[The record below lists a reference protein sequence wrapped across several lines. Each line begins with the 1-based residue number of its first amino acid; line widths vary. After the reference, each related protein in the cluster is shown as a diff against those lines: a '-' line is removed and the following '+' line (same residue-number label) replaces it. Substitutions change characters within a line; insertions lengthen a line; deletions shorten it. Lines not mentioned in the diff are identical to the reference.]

1 MSDTPTLA
9 QCYAD
14 AFATIFAFRAAK
26 NEERPSYRALRSRLT
41 SLLAE
46 SKRCVEENGGDTK
59 GDAQYAVVALID
71 ETISSSDWEHAE
83 EWGHEPLQV
92 HYFGQFVAGE
102 EFFHRLDA
110 LLQGGASELLD
121 VYYTCLCAGF
131 RGMYRDD
138 PDALSTRRRRAHQL
152 LKKVDLRDSEHITEA
167 AYGRNLERSLA
178 RSHFP
183 VWWVLPFAG
192 AAVFFYVA
200 FWVVLRQQVGLIIRL
215 AG

>member
-1 MSDTPTLA
+1 MSETSNLA
-9 QCYAD
+9 SCYAD
-14 AFATIFAFRAAK
+14 VFATVFAFRAAK

-46 SKRCVEENGGDTK
+46 SKRCAEESGADAN

-71 ETISSSDWEHAE
+71 ETVMSSDWEHAE

-102 EFFHRLDA
+102 EFFHRLDV
-110 LLQGGASELLD
+110 LLQGGGSELLE
-121 VYYTCLCAGF
+121 VYHTCLCAGF
-131 RGMYRDD
+131 RGMFRDD
-138 PDALSTRRRRAHQL
+138 LDALTTRRRRAHQL
-152 LKKVDLRDSEHITEA
+152 LKKVDLRDAEHITEA
-167 AYGRNLERSLA
+167 AYGRNLERTFA

>member
-1 MSDTPTLA
+1 MSETGSLS

-14 AFATIFAFRAAK
+14 VFATVFAFRAAK

-46 SKRCVEENGGDTK
+46 GKRAADEDGGDPK
-59 GDAQYAVVALID
+59 GDAHYAIVALID
-71 ETISSSDWEHAE
+71 ETVMSSDWEHAE

-92 HYFGQFVAGE
+92 QHFGQFVAGE
-102 EFFHRLDA
+102 EFFHRLDTV
-110 LLQGGASELLD
+110 LQGSASELLEI
-121 VYYTCLCAGF
+121 YHTCLCAGF

-138 PDALSTRRRRAHQL
+138 PDALTTRRRRAYQL
-152 LKKVDLRDSEHITEA
+152 LKKVDLRDAEHITEA

-200 FWVVLRQQVGLIIRL
+200 FWIVLRQQVGEIIRI

>member
-1 MSDTPTLA
+1 MSALA
-9 QCYAD
+9 ECYAD
-14 AFATIFAFRAAK
+14 VFATIFAFRAAK
-26 NEERPSYRALRSRLT
+26 NEERPSYRALRSRFT

-46 SKRCVEENGGDTK
+46 AKHSADEAGADPNT
-59 GDAQYAVVALID
+59 DAQYAVVALID
-71 ETISSSDWEHAE
+71 ETVMNSDWEHAE

-110 LLQGGASELLD
+110 FQGAAPDLVE
-121 VYYTCLCAGF
+121 VYHTCLCAGF

-138 PDALSTRRRRAHQL
+138 PDALATRRRRAYQL
-152 LKKVDLRDSEHITEA
+152 LKKVDLRDAEHITEA

-192 AAVFFYVA
+192 AAVFFYLA